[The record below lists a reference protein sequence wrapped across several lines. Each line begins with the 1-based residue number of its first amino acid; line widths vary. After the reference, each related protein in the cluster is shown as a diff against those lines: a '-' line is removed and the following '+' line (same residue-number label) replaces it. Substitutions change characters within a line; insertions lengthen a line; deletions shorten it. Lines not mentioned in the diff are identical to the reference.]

1 MFAKTYQ
8 DINKET
14 IVFHPVSNCYVED
27 VEFVFREAYGVLK
40 QGGVLLSGLNNEI
53 NYMVDREE
61 KEIVWNMP
69 FNPLKDEKA
78 KEFMLAERSG
88 MQFSHT
94 MTEQIGGQL
103 KAGFTLLDLYED
115 TNGFGRLHDMNIKT
129 YIATKS
135 VK

>member
-1 MFAKTYQ
+1 M
-8 DINKET
+8 
-14 IVFHPVSNCYVED
+14 ED
-27 VEFVFREAYGVLK
+27 VEFVFREAYRVLK
-40 QGGVLLSGLNNEI
+40 QGGMLLAGLNNEI
-53 NYMVDREE
+53 NYMVDNEE

-78 KEFMLAERSG
+78 KAFMLAERSG

>member
-1 MFAKTYQ
+1 MK
-8 DINKET
+8 
-14 IVFHPVSNCYVED
+14 
-27 VEFVFREAYGVLK
+27 FVFREAYRVLK
-40 QGGVLLSGLNNEI
+40 QGGMLLAGLNNEI
-53 NYMVDREE
+53 NYMVDNEE

-78 KEFMLAERSG
+78 RAFMLEERSG